1 MCGGEDRRRRRRR
14 HFFFAFYERRVFAA
28 EGGRTS
34 VDREKRVVRV
44 DWRGSVVV
52 RTPFLLAKKNFAKS
66 IPLVSEAGVLLSSQ
80 TNKSEEGVETCS
92 SLKKALNMKPYTSI
106 LRGLF
111 VVLGMVYERLK
122 NRSQ

>member
-1 MCGGEDRRRRRRR
+1 M
-14 HFFFAFYERRVFAA
+14 
-28 EGGRTS
+28 
-34 VDREKRVVRV
+34 VRV
-44 DWRGSVVV
+44 DWTGSVVV

-66 IPLVSEAGVLLSSQ
+66 IPLVSEAGVLSSQ

-92 SLKKALNMKPYTSI
+92 SLKKTLNMKPYTSI

>member
-1 MCGGEDRRRRRRR
+1 MVGKIADADADDIFSSRFTSVVCICRRKGG
-14 HFFFAFYERRVFAA
+14 
-28 EGGRTS
+28 GTS

-92 SLKKALNMKPYTSI
+92 SLKALNMKPYTEYFKGSFCSF
-106 LRGLF
+106 GYSMS
-111 VVLGMVYERLK
+111 GLK

>member
-1 MCGGEDRRRRRRR
+1 M
-14 HFFFAFYERRVFAA
+14 
-28 EGGRTS
+28 
-34 VDREKRVVRV
+34 VRV

-66 IPLVSEAGVLLSSQ
+66 IPLVSEAGVLSSQ

-92 SLKKALNMKPYTSI
+92 SLKKTLNMKPYTSI
-106 LRGLF
+106 KGLF